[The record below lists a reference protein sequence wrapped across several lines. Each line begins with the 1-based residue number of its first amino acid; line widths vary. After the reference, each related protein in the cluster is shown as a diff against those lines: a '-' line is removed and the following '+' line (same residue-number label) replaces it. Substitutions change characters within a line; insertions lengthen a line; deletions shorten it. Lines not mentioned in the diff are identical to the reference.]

1 MTGLWK
7 FQIVIL
13 AVAIFVFGCSANES
27 VLKSGNENSPRTN
40 AAPTQTTFAD
50 ELDGFRTA
58 DFRFI
63 LVLRR
68 KDGGEIT
75 AEDRSV
81 IKLNTDGAN
90 RRVSADNGKA
100 FIIGTNNA
108 MPPKN
113 IAAIYARF
121 AVEDYSPAPD
131 TNTNANA
138 NARK

>member
-1 MTGLWK
+1 MKEFKYLLFFVLAISTGC
-7 FQIVIL
+7 
-13 AVAIFVFGCSANES
+13 GANEGI
-27 VLKSGNENSPRTN
+27 LKSGNENSPRTN

-121 AVEDYSPAPD
+121 AVEDYSPEPAAD
-131 TNTNANA
+131 ANA
-138 NARK
+138 NNAR